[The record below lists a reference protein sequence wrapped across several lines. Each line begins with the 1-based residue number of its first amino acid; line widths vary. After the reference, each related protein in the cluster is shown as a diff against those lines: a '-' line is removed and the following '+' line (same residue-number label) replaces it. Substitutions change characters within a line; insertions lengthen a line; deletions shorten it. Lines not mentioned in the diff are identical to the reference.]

1 MSENNYLLDAIDK
14 LTRNHITR
22 VVQTNPQGIT
32 CTSTVDH
39 DPLLQQLRDA
49 VVGGIGSKGAGSDGS
64 ARIPFDAGALA
75 LFDSIAKTINAW
87 YAELP
92 NHVEERYLW
101 DRLRDWYVDFE
112 NRRRAGKVS
121 DSAEQITLKLVEGW
135 ARSIEAM
142 FDPPI
147 TLELTKEHRVPIMLP
162 KYKRRVID
170 GEVVKEPVL
179 NADGEPVMVQKRDK
193 DGAPMT
199 RLVKTEPAM
208 CPICGERYA
217 HDPKTGDQITAI
229 ILEYRNIGT
238 ETLDKAT
245 GLCRF
250 CTTVWRGRSG
260 MRELRWAIDNPM
272 GDEDRHAVA

>member
-39 DPLLQQLRDA
+39 DPLLMQLRDA
-49 VVGGIGSKGAGSDGS
+49 VAGGIGSKGAGSDGS
-64 ARIPFDAGALA
+64 ARIPFDAGALQ
-75 LFDSIAKTINAW
+75 LFDGIAKKVNAW
-87 YAELP
+87 YLELP
-92 NHVEERYLW
+92 GAIEERYLW
-101 DRLRDWYVDFE
+101 DRLRDWYIDFE
-112 NRRRAGKVS
+112 NRRRAGKIS
-121 DSAEQITLKLVEGW
+121 DTLEHDTLKLIEGW
-135 ARSIEAM
+135 ARSIEVY

-147 TLELTKEHRVPIMLP
+147 SLEITGPC
-162 KYKRRVID
+162 
-170 GEVVKEPVL
+170 
-179 NADGEPVMVQKRDK
+179 
-193 DGAPMT
+193 PM
-199 RLVKTEPAM
+199 
-208 CPICGERYA
+208 CGERWA
-217 HDPKTGDQITAI
+217 FDPKTGDQITAI

-272 GDEDRHAVA
+272 AEEDRHAVA